1 VIEDPLTE
9 GPDESS
15 ALVGKG
21 EGYYIPSAQ
30 DPKTLLMT
38 FTAKFEEG
46 SEYEGSTIE
55 FSGEDN
61 TALPQREI
69 AVVGGSGKFQDAKGH
84 ALIETVSN
92 SAYATV
98 LKFTVNL
105 TY

>member
-1 VIEDPLTE
+1 M
-9 GPDESS
+9 
-15 ALVGKG
+15 
-21 EGYYIPSAQ
+21 PSPK
-30 DPKTLLMT
+30 DPKTLLMN

-46 SEYEGSTIE
+46 SEYEGGTIE
-55 FSGEDN
+55 LCGEDN

-92 SAYATV
+92 SAEATV

-105 TY
+105 TH